1 MVEDQLLHAHAP
13 DVGVQAELALEDTDL
28 CNGFT
33 PAEIEQ
39 FHAVVRR
46 ESHSAG
52 SFLFRRGDL
61 GTTLYLIVKG
71 AVSIILPGD
80 ERTSVRRLVTFREGV
95 IFGELA
101 VLRDRPRSADA
112 LFETDSVVYSLSR
125 ENLDVIG
132 ERNPALAS
140 KFYRAV
146 SLMLA
151 QRLTDTTGELRELER

>member
-1 MVEDQLLHAHAP
+1 M
-13 DVGVQAELALEDTDL
+13 
-28 CNGFT
+28 
-33 PAEIEQ
+33 
-39 FHAVVRR
+39 R
-46 ESHSAG
+46 G

-71 AVSIILPGD
+71 AVSIILPGR
-80 ERTSVRRLVTFREGV
+80 RTHVGATPRDFREGV

-125 ENLDVIG
+125 DDLRMIG

-151 QRLTDTTGELRELER
+151 QRLTDTTSELRELER